1 MYTYPMKSKNLLRKK
16 IELFFGD
23 ISKRSDLNKKMRI
36 QTDQEFKQNE
46 IKKVNKIYNTMLK
59 CSVQKLVGEKHLLR
73 NKKLE
78 ILTNTI

>member
-1 MYTYPMKSKNLLRKK
+1 MKSKNLLRKK

-46 IKKVNKIYNTMLK
+46 IKKLNKINNTILK
-59 CSVQKLVGEKHLLR
+59 CSVQNLVGEKHLLR